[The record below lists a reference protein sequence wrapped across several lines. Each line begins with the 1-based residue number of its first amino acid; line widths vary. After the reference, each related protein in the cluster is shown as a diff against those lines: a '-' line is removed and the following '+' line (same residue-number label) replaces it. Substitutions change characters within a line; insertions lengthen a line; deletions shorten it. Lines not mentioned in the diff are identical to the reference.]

1 MASSKKIAASI
12 GGIIVFVLGVIAFV
26 AAPMITDRASQ
37 GFKVVGK
44 WGNVRI
50 DNGSSSP
57 FIDQYHFLAN
67 YVERQKMEPEDSQM
81 REYFW
86 QQISYLA
93 FRAAVVQVAM
103 EDEVINAGYRVPQ
116 FRVNK
121 DLINYYLD
129 ENGVYSESKY
139 QNTPETTRV
148 TYRKE
153 IEKYIKDNRYIEDL
167 FGNGSGYG
175 LKTSSKE
182 TDFIVDMA
190 KKERSFKYVVFNL
203 SLYPSSEIVK
213 YGEEHSDLFTSY
225 DLSLLSYPTEEEA
238 KKMLASIKSGEV
250 SFEDAVILNA
260 TKTLTDDNGKIT
272 SNYRTDI
279 NRYFPDNEHL
289 KAVLTLKPS
298 DLSPVVSMQNGMFG
312 IVRCNAEPSL
322 PDFES
327 EALISNIR
335 NYMNRNE
342 KGMLEDYV
350 LQTANRFAEAARTA
364 GFETAAEDFEETTL
378 TVETSNLFGINYGN
392 ASSLPSLPSQGIF
405 AALEKNESFFKKA
418 FALKSGEISEPIL
431 AGSEVAVLT
440 LEEEK
445 EVDEY
450 TLDRTRKD
458 YQNQAGAWFPYYHI
472 AAIMSMQGM
481 NYPLPIA
488 HKTFMDYIFT
498 NSKFQDNFGNLFK

>member
-1 MASSKKIAASI
+1 MASSKKVAASI

-26 AAPMITDRASQ
+26 VAPMVTDRASQ
-37 GFKVVGK
+37 GFTVVGK

-50 DNGSSSP
+50 DNGPSSP
-57 FIDQYHFLAN
+57 FVDQYHFLAN
-67 YVERQKMEPEDSQM
+67 YVERQKIEPEDAQM
-81 REYFW
+81 REFFW
-86 QQISYLA
+86 QQLSYLA

-129 ENGVYSESKY
+129 ENGVYSETRY
-139 QNTPETTRV
+139 RQTPETTRV

-167 FGNGSGYG
+167 FGNGNSYG
-175 LKTSSKE
+175 LKTSSNE

-213 YGEEHSDLFTSY
+213 YGKEHSDLFTSY

-238 KKMLASIKSGEV
+238 KKMLASLKSGEV

-260 TKTLTDDNGKIT
+260 TKTLTDESGKIT

-289 KAVLTLKPS
+289 KAVLALKPS

-327 EALISNIR
+327 ESLISNIR

-350 LQTANRFAEAARTA
+350 LQTANKFAENAKAL
-364 GFETAAEDFEETTL
+364 GLEKAAEDFKETTL

-392 ASSLPSLPSQGIF
+392 ASSLPPLPAQGVF
-405 AALEKNESFFKKA
+405 AALSKNEAFFKKA

-431 AGSEVAVLT
+431 AGSEVAILT
-440 LEEEK
+440 LAEEK
-445 EVDEY
+445 EIDSY
-450 TLDRTRKD
+450 TMDRTKTD

-498 NSKFQDNFGNLFK
+498 NAKFQDNFGNLFK

>member
-26 AAPMITDRASQ
+26 VAPMVTERSSQ

-50 DNGSSSP
+50 DNSSSSP
-57 FIDQYHFLAN
+57 FIGQYQFLAN
-67 YVERQKMEPEDSQM
+67 YVERQKIEPEDVQM
-81 REYFW
+81 REFFW

-103 EDEVINAGYRVPQ
+103 EDEVVNAGYRVPQ

-139 QNTPETTRV
+139 QNTPEATRV

-203 SLYPSSEIVK
+203 NLYPVSEIVK
-213 YGEEHSDLFTSY
+213 YGKEHSDLFTMY
-225 DLSLLSYPTEEEA
+225 DFSLLSYLTEEEA
-238 KKMLASIKSGEV
+238 KKMLVSIKNGEV

-260 TKTLTDDNGKIT
+260 TKTLTDDNGKVT
-272 SNYRTDI
+272 ANYRTDI

-289 KAVLTLKPS
+289 KTVLALKPS
-298 DLSPVVSMQNGMFG
+298 ELSSVVSLDNGMFA
-312 IVRCNAEPSL
+312 IVRCNAEPAL

-342 KGMLEDYV
+342 KGLLENYIV
-350 LQTANRFAEAARTA
+350 NMAGKFVESAKAS
-364 GFETAAEDFEETTL
+364 GFEKAAADFEGSSL
-378 TVETSNLFGINYGN
+378 SVETSNLFGINYGN
-392 ASSLPSLPSQGIF
+392 ASSLPTLPAQGF
-405 AALEKNESFFKKA
+405 FNAVSKNESFFKKA

-450 TLDRTRKD
+450 TLDRTKKD